1 MPMSNA
7 DEADFREFFAATG
20 PALRRTAYL
29 IVRDWQL
36 AEDLIQQAMAKVYS
50 KWGRIR
56 LEARRSYARQVAVNE
71 CLTYLRRNR
80 PEVPVETV
88 PDRAVP
94 EATSSSIDLESLLA
108 ILPAQQRAI
117 LALRFIEDLSI
128 NATADVL
135 GIAPGTVK
143 SQTFRATAA
152 LRAHLQLTDTEDS
165 S

>member
-1 MPMSNA
+1 M
-7 DEADFREFFAATG
+7 
-20 PALRRTAYL
+20 
-29 IVRDWQL
+29 
-36 AEDLIQQAMAKVYS
+36 
-50 KWGRIR
+50 
-56 LEARRSYARQVAVNE
+56 
-71 CLTYLRRNR
+71 
-80 PEVPVETV
+80 ETV